1 MNYIP
6 HAWRLKCLLWL
17 ERVILFGRA
26 LVLGATIR
34 PRAPDVSLVSSAH
47 FDQPRHNIFKF
58 FFFCLSDSDGCRAH
72 SPSVVLLKY
81 NNGNELLGVTAV
93 HMWECGDWNGL
104 PRKSSA
110 DAAEPL
116 NQLRLL
122 FHIYYSYFFSWMPM
136 FNKRALHWVVSEIY
150 GPVVHL
156 SQGTIA

>member
-1 MNYIP
+1 M
-6 HAWRLKCLLWL
+6 
-17 ERVILFGRA
+17 FGRA
-26 LVLGATIR
+26 LILGATIR
-34 PRAPDVSLVSSAH
+34 LRAPDVSLVSSAH

-122 FHIYYSYFFSWMPM
+122 FHIYYSYFFS
-136 FNKRALHWVVSEIY
+136 SECLCLIKGHY
-150 GPVVHL
+150 IRLFLRFMAPWCTSLRGR
-156 SQGTIA
+156 